1 MLTFLVCGKTQCLA
15 LCVCVSVSVSDL
27 SCVSKSVFFFSLLFS
42 PLSLKSKI
50 TVECW
55 MLLLA
60 ALYQFAA
67 PPVNLF

>member
-1 MLTFLVCGKTQCLA
+1 MSGFVC
-15 LCVCVSVSVSDL
+15 VSVSDL
-27 SCVSKSVFFFSLLFS
+27 SCVSKSVFFFHLLLFS

-60 ALYQFAA
+60 ALCQFAA